1 MKYNKTYIL
10 KEDFYAKWSTTLDI
24 SNLTHMSKS
33 YIEELERG
41 TKQNP
46 SFNKVVALAQAL
58 GVKVDELILSA

>member
-1 MKYNKTYIL
+1 M
-10 KEDFYAKWSTTLDI
+10 DI

>member
-1 MKYNKTYIL
+1 MLNGLKIRELRNNKGY
-10 KEDFYAKWSTTLDI
+10 TTLDI
-24 SNLTHMSKS
+24 SNLTHISKN

-46 SFNKVVALAQAL
+46 SFNKVVALAQVL